1 MTSIRE
7 LAQREPRLTSGHRA
21 CAGCLQMVAVR
32 QALAAIEE
40 PVVVSAATGCM
51 EVVTTIF
58 PYSAWKVPY
67 VHNAFENAASTLSGV
82 EAAYHAMRRRGEI
95 PDRRIKFVA
104 FAGDGGSYDIGLQ
117 ALSGALERGHDF
129 LFVCCDNEGY
139 MNTGV
144 QRSGATPLAA
154 WTNTTPDGKVSHGKT
169 RPRKDL
175 TEIVVAHGVPYAAQ
189 ACISHWKD
197 YVRKIEKAVRT
208 TGPTFVNVLA
218 PCSLGWKF
226 PPEQGL
232 EVSSLAVETCF
243 WPLYEV
249 ENGLHRL
256 THRPREKRPIE
267 DWTCLQG
274 RFRHVHRPGND
285 SQLRALQ
292 EQVDQRWESLLRR
305 CSH

>member
-1 MTSIRE
+1 
-7 LAQREPRLTSGHRA
+7 
-21 CAGCLQMVAVR
+21 
-32 QALAAIEE
+32 
-40 PVVVSAATGCM
+40 
-51 EVVTTIF
+51 
-58 PYSAWKVPY
+58 
-67 VHNAFENAASTLSGV
+67 
-82 EAAYHAMRRRGEI
+82 
-95 PDRRIKFVA
+95 
-104 FAGDGGSYDIGLQ
+104 
-117 ALSGALERGHDF
+117 
-129 LFVCCDNEGY
+129 

-169 RPRKDL
+169 HPRKDL

-232 EVSSLAVETCF
+232 EVSKLAVETCF

-256 THRPREKRPIE
+256 THRPRDKRSIE

-285 SQLRALQ
+285 SQLQALQ